1 MTKVKAIAGQSTAAM
16 GIRRTVPNE
25 ETVTQKAYRI
35 EPVPGRSISVVHCD
49 ISTLKVDA
57 IVTAANKWL
66 RGGGGVD
73 GVIHRAAGPGL
84 LAECQELGGCP
95 PGEAR
100 ATSAYKLGA
109 KHVIHAVGPIW
120 RGGEQGEAELLAA
133 CYRSTFELAEQ
144 LAAESIAI
152 PAISTGIYGYP
163 LEAATKIAVD
173 TCYKCLLNAHHVKFL
188 LFSCFDEHVART
200 IKRDLS
206 EKMDNH
212 ITINSM

>member
-1 MTKVKAIAGQSTAAM
+1 MTLVEVITSQGTVAMDTRTTA
-16 GIRRTVPNE
+16 PNE
-25 ETVTQKAYRI
+25 EIVTQMVYRI
-35 EPVPGRSISVVHCD
+35 EPAPGRSISVVHCD

-57 IVTAANKWL
+57 IVTAANQWL

-73 GVIHRAAGPGL
+73 GAIHRAAGPGL

-100 ATSAYKLGA
+100 ATSAYKLGV

-133 CYRSTFELAEQ
+133 CYRATFELAEQ
-144 LAAESIAI
+144 LAAESIAV
-152 PAISTGIYGYP
+152 PAISTGIYKYP

-173 TCYKCLLNAHHVKFL
+173 TCYKCLLDARHVKFL
-188 LFSCFDEHVART
+188 FFSCFDEHVAR
-200 IKRDLS
+200 IIMRELS
-206 EKMDNH
+206 ERIDNR